1 IVENL
6 YLCGGG
12 ANVDVLQKKGITLI
26 INVTTEAELDDTELP
41 AENTRY
47 LRIPELNRH
56 ETNLEP
62 YFHKVADMIHQER
75 KAGGA
80 ALVHCVAG
88 MSRSVT
94 LCLAYL
100 MKYGQLSLR
109 DAYDRVKTVRA
120 QVEPNESFMLQLLG
134 FQHKLFGDGMI
145 LLYMWRNGIGAKTAA
160 KEAKVNSRT
169 VLKHFGEIRMQLL
182 MEINNDSP
190 IGGPGLTVEID
201 ETKIS
206 TQQRLAPTAV
216 RELSVGAPDK
226 VSSKVFMVSFSKGT
240 TTLEQERGIT
250 HLNYIRV
257 W

>member
-134 FQHKLFGDGMI
+134 FQHKLFGDRSTFMDLPNYCGLDYI
-145 LLYMWRNGIGAKTAA
+145 LMDIR
-160 KEAKVNSRT
+160 NSR
-169 VLKHFGEIRMQLL
+169 KNIAR
-182 MEINNDSP
+182 P
-190 IGGPGLTVEID
+190 
-201 ETKIS
+201 
-206 TQQRLAPTAV
+206 
-216 RELSVGAPDK
+216 
-226 VSSKVFMVSFSKGT
+226 
-240 TTLEQERGIT
+240 
-250 HLNYIRV
+250 
-257 W
+257 